1 MIAEEHCT
9 PVKRLLRENI
19 SLYEI
24 YRAVGFG
31 IKWLMHFMGKC
42 FTATPAH
49 LHIQPMGSPTAVTL
63 HRLETEADEMCRFV
77 GKKTNKQWIWLAM
90 DTRTRQVIACH
101 VGDRSRKSAGQLWGD
116 VPAAYREQAGLY
128 TDCYEVY
135 TGVIPA
141 A

>member
-1 MIAEEHCT
+1 MAVRDGCPGCGTQQFKKNGHIHNGKQNHRCKACGRQFVLYAEHRVIAEEHCI

-19 SLYEI
+19 LLHEI
-24 YRAVGFG
+24 CRAVGFG

-77 GKKTNKQWIWLAM
+77 GKKTNKQ
-90 DTRTRQVIACH
+90 
-101 VGDRSRKSAGQLWGD
+101 
-116 VPAAYREQAGLY
+116 
-128 TDCYEVY
+128 
-135 TGVIPA
+135 
-141 A
+141 